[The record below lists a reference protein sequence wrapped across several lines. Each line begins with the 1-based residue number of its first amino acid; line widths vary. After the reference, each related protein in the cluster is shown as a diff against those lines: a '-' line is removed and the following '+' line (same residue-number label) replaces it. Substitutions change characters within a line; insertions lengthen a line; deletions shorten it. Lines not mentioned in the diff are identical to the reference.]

1 MRCTAV
7 EPASGFGPDDFI
19 AFDQHQP
26 IHEGDIPMTIELNT
40 HSQPRRTLA
49 QQLDRLD
56 TILDGL
62 SEGLNEA
69 VAEAVGNAVRQ
80 AVETALSGIMK
91 NPEILAKLQPA
102 MPAAQAPAAAPAAP
116 KPAERPSWLR
126 RAWYAVCDTV
136 VAVAGKV
143 GGAVSGCAVK
153 VWSLPGRAVGV
164 AKIVALLA
172 WENRA
177 AVAIAMGAGA
187 AVGIGCYLAGPM
199 IAAAV
204 GGLAAGAMA
213 FGTRLWA
220 PIAKFT
226 SRSQDAVATPA
237 WPR

>member
-1 MRCTAV
+1 
-7 EPASGFGPDDFI
+7 
-19 AFDQHQP
+19 
-26 IHEGDIPMTIELNT
+26 MTIELNT

-69 VAEAVGNAVRQ
+69 VAESVGSAVRQ
-80 AVETALSGIMK
+80 AVETALAGIMK

-102 MPAAQAPAAAPAAP
+102 MPAPATDPAAT
-116 KPAERPSWLR
+116 KPTERPSWLR
-126 RAWYAVCDTV
+126 RAWNAVRDTV
-136 VAVAGKV
+136 ATVAGRV
-143 GGAVSGCAVK
+143 GGAVSGCAAT

-164 AKIVALLA
+164 AKIAALLA
-172 WENRA
+172 WENQA

-204 GGLAAGAMA
+204 GGLAAGAIA
-213 FGTRLWA
+213 FGARLWA
-220 PIAKFT
+220 PVT
-226 SRSQDAVATPA
+226 QLLMNRGESVS
-237 WPR
+237 

>member
-1 MRCTAV
+1 MRRRGNALFRGRAGV
-7 EPASGFGPDDFI
+7 WLWPDDSI
-19 AFDQHQP
+19 TSDQHHP

-80 AVETALSGIMK
+80 AVETALVGIMK

-102 MPAAQAPAAAPAAP
+102 MPVPPAPATAPAAP

-126 RAWYAVCDTV
+126 RAWSTVCETV
-136 VAVAGKV
+136 ATVAGQV
-143 GGAVSGCAVK
+143 GGAVSGCAAT
-153 VWSLPGRAVGV
+153 VWSLPRRAAGV
-164 AKIVALLA
+164 TKIVALLA
-172 WENRA
+172 WQNRA
-177 AVAIAMGAGA
+177 AVAIAVGAGA
-187 AVGIGCYLAGPM
+187 AIGFGSYLAGPM

-204 GGLAAGAMA
+204 GGLAAGAIA
-213 FGTRLWA
+213 FGARLWA
-220 PIAKFT
+220 PVVRLVYGREEAF
-226 SRSQDAVATPA
+226 A
-237 WPR
+237 